1 MKTSFLTR
9 MFAVLL
15 AAVFA
20 AGIAIQPVLAQ
31 TEAAAPAAAEAVP
44 EGEEFISWDTLIVGC
59 ASGGF
64 SASASAVLP
73 QLTTF
78 PMGGP
83 ASAPW
88 SLLGAWFGLGCA
100 VGIWAGILAIGT
112 ALLLDS

>member
-20 AGIAIQPVLAQ
+20 AGIAIQPALAQ
-31 TEAAAPAAAEAVP
+31 TEPAAPAAAE
-44 EGEEFISWDTLIVGC
+44 GEEFISYDTLIVGC

-64 SASASAVLP
+64 SAAASAVLP

-100 VGIWAGILAIGT
+100 VGIWAGILAIAT
-112 ALLLDS
+112 ALLLES